1 MQQEEQDEGR
11 LAWQCMKLESRN
23 VLWHNGMVGG
33 SASFM
38 GVVEDAGIGVVVLTN
53 TAKSVDSISVDI
65 LTRLIELQ
73 GEGVS

>member
-11 LAWQCMKLESRN
+11 LAWQSLTLQSRN

-33 SASFM
+33 AASFL

-53 TAKSVDSISVDI
+53 TANSVDSISLDI
-65 LTRLIELQ
+65 LSQLIELQ
-73 GEGVS
+73 EQD